1 LTRIR
6 GRPYLPAPAGPAGGE
21 RKVAPGTGTPSAPSL
36 RYAPPVKP
44 VADILWSLVRWALP
58 LTVAAVIVAVAL
70 GSHRLGEE
78 VRRRVEARLRERFPT
93 LAVSIRSASLIEGEG
108 ILVRGLAIGDGT
120 DGEAMLTVEE
130 IHLACGTTLTQL
142 AAGEP
147 RITAIR
153 LRRPIVQA
161 CRRAGADW
169 NVATLLA
176 ARGAGAG
183 LPVDVEDA
191 TLAVYD
197 AVSGRRFMLRNI
209 GLALRPTAEASAAL
223 RTLVRGH
230 VGGDLFERAEFEGHL
245 DRDGGFAVAGRVAA
259 LELSPRLRGLL
270 PAAAPLADQVAGL
283 RGRVDLEWN
292 AAGSL
297 TALEAAAFTVSGTLD
312 GGHFEH
318 ASLPQAVS
326 DISAAFT
333 ADRGGIA
340 CERLEGHSGSTLL
353 RASGRMVGW
362 AAAADFD
369 LLLEAERL
377 LVGRHWEPFLPAS
390 LASQWSKLL
399 PAGEV
404 DLRARVVRRAGAIA
418 PEVSLRC
425 RNVSLTYYR
434 FPYRVDRTVGTVT
447 FASGSVAMHLT
458 GLAGG
463 HPVHVEAAIDTTAP
477 GFPGR
482 VEVRGEGMRID
493 DALLDALPARNA
505 DIVRKLRATGT
516 FDFAFRHERDPRHE
530 RGFSNTL
537 GLRLIRC
544 TMAYAGFPYPLSNVS
559 GTVRMEG
566 QRWTIRDVTGVND
579 TGLVRCSG
587 TLEPDGPVGGE
598 LTLHL
603 TGTGVVLEPEL
614 RDALPPGM
622 RRIWDDVD
630 PRGTAEF
637 TARVRHRVGER
648 QTEVELEAT
657 PVGDTVSIE
666 PAWFPYRLEQLR
678 GRLAWK
684 DGCLRFDGVR
694 GVHARTTVSTE
705 GSCRFTPDGG
715 WHVSFERLTAD
726 RFRADH
732 DVLRALP
739 AGLQQAV
746 AGVRLK
752 GLLSVDGAIDI
763 YSTAP
768 REMAVAGGRTELVP
782 GPAAAAWDMQLDME
796 QAALDVGV
804 PLEHVHGGIRLRGAS
819 DGTAWRSFG
828 EIAIDSAIWKGLQL
842 TAVRGP
848 VVIDPSGARFGGPA
862 ASSGDAVGPRRL
874 TARVGGGTVQL
885 DGSVAAGE
893 VGRFAVG
900 LALADVDLARLAA
913 DLAGGPTASRGRL
926 HGAVEVSGSR
936 AGPHSLSGRG
946 QLRLLDADL
955 YELPVIVALLKILRV
970 KAPDR
975 TAFESGLVD
984 FRIEGPRAYLDTI
997 ELSGT
1002 AISLVGA
1009 GEIDLDSNIQL
1020 TFRPIMGESE
1030 TQLPAMKRLLGGAS
1044 GQFMLVRV
1052 DGTLAEP
1059 VTSTEAFP
1067 TLAAAVQQL
1076 QAQQAAPASRR
1087 AALRAEPPR

>member
-1 LTRIR
+1 M
-6 GRPYLPAPAGPAGGE
+6 
-21 RKVAPGTGTPSAPSL
+21 
-36 RYAPPVKP
+36 KP
-44 VADILWSLVRWALP
+44 VTDILWSLVRWTLP
-58 LTVAAVIVAVAL
+58 LAVAAVIVAVAL

-78 VRRRVEARLRERFPT
+78 VRRRIEARLQERFPT
-93 LAVSIRSASLIEGEG
+93 LGVTVRSASLVEGEG
-108 ILVRGLAIGDGT
+108 ILVRGLAIRAGDGE
-120 DGEAMLTVEE
+120 EAMLSVEE
-130 IHLACGTTLTQL
+130 IHLACGTTLAEL

-153 LRRPIVQA
+153 LRRPVVQA
-161 CRRAGADW
+161 QRGGDGRW
-169 NVATLLA
+169 NVAALLA
-176 ARGAGAG
+176 ARGEGAG

-191 TLAVYD
+191 TLAVDD
-197 AVSGRRFMLRNI
+197 AAAGRRFVLRNI
-209 GLALRPTAEASAAL
+209 DIALSPAADAAAAM
-223 RTLVRGH
+223 RTLVRGQ
-230 VGGDLFERAEFEGHL
+230 VGGDLFERADFAGHL

-259 LELSPRLRGLL
+259 LELSPRLLGLL
-270 PAAAPLADQVAGL
+270 PAATPLAGQVAGL
-283 RGRVDLEWN
+283 RGRVDLDWN
-292 AAGSL
+292 VAGSL
-297 TALEAAAFTVSGTLD
+297 PALEAAAFTITGTLD

-333 ADRGGIA
+333 ADRAGIA

-353 RASGRMVGW
+353 RASGRMAGW
-362 AAAADFD
+362 EAGADFD
-369 LLLEAERL
+369 LVLEAERL

-390 LASQWSKLL
+390 LASQWSKIL

-404 DLRARVVRRAGAIA
+404 DLRTQVVRRAGRIS
-418 PEVSLRC
+418 PDVSIRC

-463 HPVHVEAAIDTTAP
+463 HPVHVEGTIDTTAP

-505 DIVRKLRATGT
+505 DIIRKLRATGT
-516 FDFAFRHERDPRHE
+516 FDFAFRHERDPKHE
-530 RGFSNTL
+530 RGVSNTL
-537 GLRLIRC
+537 GLRLIQC

-566 QRWTIRDVTGVND
+566 QRWTIRDVTGTND

-587 TLEPDGPVGGE
+587 TLEPGGPAGGE

-614 RDALPPGM
+614 RDSLPPGM

-637 TARVRHRVGER
+637 TARVRHRVGDR
-648 QTEVELEAT
+648 QTDVELEAT

-684 DGCLRFDGVR
+684 DGRLRFEGVR

-768 REMAVAGGRTELVP
+768 RELAVAGGRTELVP
-782 GPAAAAWDMQLDME
+782 GPAAAAWDVQLDME

-819 DGTAWRSFG
+819 DGSAWRSFG
-828 EIAIDSAIWKGLQL
+828 EIAIDSGLCRGLQL

-848 VVIDPSGARFGGPA
+848 LVIDSSGARFGGAA
-862 ASSGDAVGPRRL
+862 ASPGEPAGRRRL
-874 TARVGGGTVQL
+874 TARLGGGTVQL
-885 DGSVAAGE
+885 DGSVAAGDA
-893 VGRFAVG
+893 GRFAVA
-900 LALADVDLARLAA
+900 LAMADVDLSRLGS
-913 DLAGGPTASRGRL
+913 DLVGGPTTSRGRL

-936 AGPHSLSGRG
+936 AGAHSLSGRG
-946 QLRLLDADL
+946 QLRLRDADL

-1009 GEIDLDSNIQL
+1009 GEIDRDSNIQL

-1044 GQFMLVRV
+1044 GQFLLVHV

-1076 QAQQAAPASRR
+1076 QAQQSGPASRR
-1087 AALRAEPPR
+1087 AALRSEPPR

>member
-1 LTRIR
+1 M
-6 GRPYLPAPAGPAGGE
+6 
-21 RKVAPGTGTPSAPSL
+21 
-36 RYAPPVKP
+36 KP
-44 VADILWSLVRWALP
+44 LADTLWTLVRWALP

-70 GSHRLGEE
+70 GSHRVGEE
-78 VRRRVEARLRERFPT
+78 VRRQVEARLRERFPQ
-93 LAVSIRSASLIEGEG
+93 LAVAVRSASLVEGEG
-108 ILVRGLAIGDGT
+108 IIVRGLSLGLGS
-120 DGEAMLTVEE
+120 EEMLGVEE
-130 IHLACGTTLTQL
+130 IHLACGTTLAEL
-142 AAGEP
+142 LAGEP

-153 LRRPIVQA
+153 LRRPVMQA
-161 CRRAGADW
+161 RRGADGQW
-169 NVATLLA
+169 NVAALLA
-176 ARGAGAG
+176 ARGGAPA

-191 TLAVYD
+191 TLVVEDVA
-197 AVSGRRFMLRNI
+197 AGRRLQLRNI
-209 GLALRPTAEASAAL
+209 GMELRPAVEAGGGGRTA
-223 RTLVRGH
+223 VRGQ
-230 VGGDLFERAEFEGHL
+230 VGGDLFDRADFEGQL
-245 DRDGGFAVAGRVAA
+245 DPDGSFRIGGHVAA
-259 LELSPRLRGLL
+259 IELSPRLQSLL
-270 PAAAPLADQVAGL
+270 PSAAPLAEQLVGL
-283 RGRVDLEWN
+283 RGRVDLDWSADGAL
-292 AAGSL
+292 AAL
-297 TALEAAAFTVSGTLD
+297 AAATFSATGTIE

-326 DISAAFT
+326 DISATFT
-333 ADRGGIA
+333 ADRSGIV
-340 CERLEGHSGSTLL
+340 CQRLEGHSGSTLL
-353 RASGRMVGW
+353 RASGRTAGW
-362 AAAADFD
+362 GAGTDFD
-369 LLLEAERL
+369 VLLEAERL

-404 DLRARVVRRAGAIA
+404 DVRARIVRQAGTVA
-418 PEVSLRC
+418 PELSLRC

-447 FASGSVAMHLT
+447 YAGGTVALHLT

-463 HPVHVEAAIDTTAP
+463 HPVHVEGTLDTAAP
-477 GFPGR
+477 GVPGR
-482 VEVRGEGMRID
+482 LEVRGEGMRID
-493 DALLDALPARNA
+493 EALLEALPARNA

-516 FDFAFRHERDPRHE
+516 FDFAFRHERDPRLE
-530 RGFSNTL
+530 RGFANTL
-537 GLRLIRC
+537 ALSLTRC
-544 TMAYAGFPYPLSNVS
+544 TMAYVGFPYPLSNVG
-559 GTVRMEG
+559 GTIRMEG
-566 QRWTIRDVTGVND
+566 QRWTIRDVTGTND

-587 TLEPDGPVGGE
+587 TLEPQGASGGE

-630 PRGTAEF
+630 PRGTAQF
-637 TARVRHRVGER
+637 TARVRHLVGER
-648 QTEVELEAT
+648 QTDVELEAT

-678 GRLAWK
+678 GRLSWSN
-684 DGCLRFDGVR
+684 GRLRFEGVR

-746 AGVRLK
+746 SGVRLK

-768 REMAVAGGRTELVP
+768 REVPLPGGRTELVP

-796 QAALDVGV
+796 QATLDVGV
-804 PLEHVHGGIRLRGAS
+804 PLEHVHGGVRLQGTS
-819 DGTAWRSFG
+819 DGRAWRSFG
-828 EIAIDSAIWKGLQL
+828 EVQIDSAIWRGLQL
-842 TAVRGP
+842 TAIRGP
-848 VVIDPSGARFGGPA
+848 LAIDPAGARFGGPA
-862 ASSGDAVGPRRL
+862 TVPGESAGPRRL
-874 TARVGGGTVQL
+874 TARLCGGTVQL
-885 DGSVAAGE
+885 DGSMAAGDA
-893 VGRFAVG
+893 GRFTVA
-900 LALADVDLARLAA
+900 LALDDADLGRLGG

-936 AGPHSLSGRG
+936 SGTHSLSGRG
-946 QLRLLDADL
+946 QLRLREADL

-1044 GQFMLVRV
+1044 GQFLLVHV
-1052 DGTLAEP
+1052 AGTLAEP

-1076 QAQQAAPASRR
+1076 QAQRSAPATTR
-1087 AALRAEPPR
+1087 AAMRTEPAR

>member
-1 LTRIR
+1 
-6 GRPYLPAPAGPAGGE
+6 
-21 RKVAPGTGTPSAPSL
+21 
-36 RYAPPVKP
+36 
-44 VADILWSLVRWALP
+44 
-58 LTVAAVIVAVAL
+58 
-70 GSHRLGEE
+70 
-78 VRRRVEARLRERFPT
+78 
-93 LAVSIRSASLIEGEG
+93 
-108 ILVRGLAIGDGT
+108 
-120 DGEAMLTVEE
+120 M
-130 IHLACGTTLTQL
+130 Q
-142 AAGEP
+142 
-147 RITAIR
+147 
-153 LRRPIVQA
+153 
-161 CRRAGADW
+161 
-169 NVATLLA
+169 
-176 ARGAGAG
+176 
-183 LPVDVEDA
+183 
-191 TLAVYD
+191 
-197 AVSGRRFMLRNI
+197 
-209 GLALRPTAEASAAL
+209 LRPAADAAAAP
-223 RTLVRGH
+223 RTLVRGQ
-230 VGGDLFERAEFEGHL
+230 VGGDLFERADFEGHL
-245 DRDGGFAVAGRVAA
+245 DRDGGFAVLGRVTA
-259 LELSPRLRGLL
+259 LELSHRLRGLL
-270 PAAAPLADQVAGL
+270 PAAASLADQGAGL
-283 RGRVDLEWN
+283 RGRVDFAWN
-292 AAGSL
+292 VAGSL
-297 TALEAAAFTVSGTLD
+297 AAIEAAAFTVTGTLD

-333 ADRGGIA
+333 ADRSGIA

-353 RASGRMVGW
+353 RASGRMSGW
-362 AAAADFD
+362 QAGADFD

-377 LVGRHWEPFLPAS
+377 IVGRHWEPFLPPS
-390 LASQWSKLL
+390 LAPQWSKLL

-404 DLRARVVRRAGAIA
+404 DLRAQIVRRSGRIA
-418 PEVSLRC
+418 PDVSVRC

-447 FASGSVAMHLT
+447 FAAGTVAMHLT

-463 HPVHVEAAIDTTAP
+463 HPVHVEGTLDTATP

-505 DIVRKLRATGT
+505 DIVRKLRATGA
-516 FDFAFRHERDPRHE
+516 FDFAFRHERDPKHE

-537 GLRLIRC
+537 GLRLARC

-559 GTVRMEG
+559 GTVLMEG
-566 QRWTIRDVTGVND
+566 QRWMIRDVTGTND
-579 TGLVRCSG
+579 TGMVRCSG
-587 TLEPDGPVGGE
+587 TLEPDGPAGGE

-648 QTEVELEAT
+648 QTDVELEAT
-657 PVGDTVSIE
+657 PMGDTVSIE

-684 DGCLRFDGVR
+684 DGRLRFEGVR

-768 REMAVAGGRTELVP
+768 REVAVAGGRMDMVP
-782 GPAAAAWDMQLDME
+782 GPAAAAWDMQLDVE
-796 QAALDVGV
+796 QASLDVGV

-828 EIAIDSAIWKGLQL
+828 EIAIDSALWKGLQL
-842 TAVRGP
+842 TAIRGP
-848 VVIDPSGARFGGPA
+848 LVIDPSGARFGGPA
-862 ASSGDAVGPRRL
+862 ASPGEPAAGRRL
-874 TARVGGGTVQL
+874 TARLGGGTVQL
-885 DGSVAAGE
+885 DGSVAAGDA
-893 VGRFAVG
+893 GRFAVA
-900 LALADVDLARLAA
+900 LALADVDLGRLTA

-936 AGPHSLSGRG
+936 AGTHSLSGRG
-946 QLRLLDADL
+946 QLRLRDADL
-955 YELPVIVALLKILRV
+955 YELPVIVTLLKILRV

-975 TAFESGLVD
+975 TAFGSGLVD
-984 FRIEGPRAYLDTI
+984 YRIEGPRAYLDTI
-997 ELSGT
+997 ELSGD

-1030 TQLPAMKRLLGGAS
+1030 TQLPVMKRLLGGAS
-1044 GQFMLVRV
+1044 GQFLLVHV

-1076 QAQQAAPASRR
+1076 QAQRAAPRRPGRDARGADPMSRTGKPGSPVR
-1087 AALRAEPPR
+1087 VWVAGTPSNPWSSRNHQATKPLW

>member
-1 LTRIR
+1 
-6 GRPYLPAPAGPAGGE
+6 
-21 RKVAPGTGTPSAPSL
+21 
-36 RYAPPVKP
+36 VKP
-44 VADILWSLVRWALP
+44 VTDILWSLVRWTLP
-58 LTVAAVIVAVAL
+58 LTAAAVIVAVGL
-70 GSHRLGEE
+70 GSQRVGEE
-78 VRRRVEARLRERFPT
+78 VRRRVETRLRERLPT
-93 LAVSIRSASLIEGEG
+93 FDVSVRSASLIEGEG
-108 ILVRGLAIGDGT
+108 IVVRGLAIRDRAGT
-120 DGEAMLTVEE
+120 DPMLTVEE
-130 IHLACGTTLTQL
+130 IHLACGTTLAEL

-153 LRRPIVQA
+153 LRRPVVQA
-161 CRRAGADW
+161 RCGDDGHW
-169 NVATLLA
+169 NVAALFE

-183 LPVDVEDA
+183 LPVEVEDA
-191 TLAVYD
+191 ALAIDD
-197 AVSGRRFMLRNI
+197 AAAGRRFVLRNI
-209 GLALRPTAEASAAL
+209 GIALRPAADAAPGT
-223 RTLVRGH
+223 RTLVRGQ
-230 VGGDLFERAEFEGHL
+230 VGGDLFDRADFEGHL
-245 DRDGGFAVAGRVAA
+245 DHDGGFAVTGRVAA

-270 PAAAPLADQVAGL
+270 PAAAPLADQSAGL
-283 RGRVDLEWN
+283 RGRVDLDWT
-292 AAGSL
+292 ASGSL
-297 TALEAAAFTVSGTLD
+297 TAIEAAAFRVVGTLD

-326 DISAAFT
+326 DISAAFA
-333 ADRGGIA
+333 ADRAGIV

-353 RASGRMVGW
+353 RASGRMSGW
-362 AAAADFD
+362 DGGADFD
-369 LLLEAERL
+369 LVLEAERL

-390 LASQWSKLL
+390 LAPQWSKLL

-404 DLRARVVRRAGAIA
+404 DLRAQVVRRAGRIS
-418 PEVSLRC
+418 PDVSVRC

-447 FASGSVAMHLT
+447 FAAGSVAMHLT

-463 HPVHVEAAIDTTAP
+463 HPVHVEGTIDTAAA
-477 GFPGR
+477 GYPGR

-516 FDFAFRHERDPRHE
+516 FDFAFVHERDPRLE

-537 GLRLIRC
+537 GLRLTRC
-544 TMAYAGFPYPLSNVS
+544 TMAYAGFPYPLSNV
-559 GTVRMEG
+559 GGLVRMEG
-566 QRWTIRDVTGVND
+566 QRWTIRDVTGTND

-587 TLEPDGPVGGE
+587 TLEPDGAGGGE

-637 TARVRHRVGER
+637 TARVRHRVGAR
-648 QTEVELEAT
+648 QTDVELEAT
-657 PVGDTVSIE
+657 PLGDTVSIE

-684 DGCLRFDGVR
+684 DGRLRFEGVR

-768 REMAVAGGRTELVP
+768 REVAVAGGRTVLVP
-782 GPAAAAWDMQLDME
+782 GPAAAAWDMQVDME

-828 EIAIDSAIWKGLQL
+828 EIAIDSALWKGLQVTGL
-842 TAVRGP
+842 RGP
-848 VVIDPSGARFGGPA
+848 LLIDPSGARFGAPATLPGEPA
-862 ASSGDAVGPRRL
+862 AARRL
-874 TARVGGGTVQL
+874 TCRLGGGTLQL
-885 DGSVAAGE
+885 DGSVAAGDA
-893 VGRFAVG
+893 GRFAVG
-900 LALADVDLARLAA
+900 VSLADVDLGRLAA
-913 DLAGGPTASRGRL
+913 DLAGGSTVSRGRL

-936 AGPHSLSGRG
+936 AGSHSLSGRG
-946 QLRLLDADL
+946 QLRLRDADL

-1076 QAQQAAPASRR
+1076 QVQRAAPAGGR
-1087 AALRAEPPR
+1087 AAMRTEPVR